1 MIYIYISYVMHV
13 YIYIT
18 TKNVNAGYLKMGID
32 PPVMSTLHGE
42 NDDYPVDGIGYAICR
57 QTLMVLTHAK
67 TTERQI

>member
-1 MIYIYISYVMHV
+1 M
-13 YIYIT
+13 
-18 TKNVNAGYLKMGID
+18 NAGYLKMGID